1 MLVKGKVL
9 GPIDHFYWKK
19 EYQAR
24 GALHY
29 YVLLWIKDAPVIGQD
44 DPDEVLGWIQER
56 ITCHIPNKESNSELY
71 NRVTRYRMHKAT
83 ASVR

>member
-1 MLVKGKVL
+1 MSHKFSLKFHSFQTVLVKGKVL

-29 YVLLWIKDAPVIGQD
+29 HVLLWIKDAPVIGQD
-44 DPDEVLGWIQER
+44 DPDEVV
-56 ITCHIPNKESNSELY
+56 
-71 NRVTRYRMHKAT
+71 RVDSRKDNLSH
-83 ASVR
+83 S